1 MFLSCLS
8 TNFAEYK
15 VKKYIFFT
23 DSNIYICIYE
33 NLNFYAD
40 TGINKIISIA
50 SFTFLS
56 TFSATLGGVS
66 NSRKFCLP
74 KKTKKTKTNTISNAS
89 CMISAV
95 QVYTHLLLQIK
106 CA

>member
-1 MFLSCLS
+1 MFLSWLS
-8 TNFAEYK
+8 TNFPEYK

-40 TGINKIISIA
+40 IA

-56 TFSATLGGVS
+56 TFSATLGSVS

-74 KKTKKTKTNTISNAS
+74 KKTKTNTISNAF

-95 QVYTHLLLQIK
+95 QVHTHLLLQIK
-106 CA
+106 SVYENKVLTFD